1 MNEDGFQI
9 SNLKFEI
16 SSSITFIIPH
26 SSFLLS
32 LRHMLKRL
40 VAAVWLGAPRFVRRA
55 GVWLSQPRFTVTAG
69 AVVRDEAGRV
79 LLLRHALRKG
89 SGWGIPG
96 GFLVRGEQPEE
107 AVRREVREETG
118 LALER
123 VELAFVRTLEHV
135 NQVEV
140 IFRAEMAASALEGLR
155 KNFEIERAQWFALD
169 ALPADV
175 GRDQRQ
181 IIARALGAAGGANSR
196 E

>member
-1 MNEDGFQI
+1 MW
-9 SNLKFEI
+9 
-16 SSSITFIIPH
+16 
-26 SSFLLS
+26 
-32 LRHMLKRL
+32 KRL
-40 VAAVWLGAPRFVRRA
+40 VAAVWLGAPGFVRRA

-69 AVVRDEAGRV
+69 AVVRDEGGRV
-79 LLLRHALRKG
+79 LLLRHTLRRG

-96 GFLVRGEQPEE
+96 GFLVSGEQPDE

-140 IFRAEMAASALEGLR
+140 IFRAEMPASALEGLR
-155 KNFEIERAQWFALD
+155 KNFEIERAQWFALE

-175 GRDQRQ
+175 GRDQRR